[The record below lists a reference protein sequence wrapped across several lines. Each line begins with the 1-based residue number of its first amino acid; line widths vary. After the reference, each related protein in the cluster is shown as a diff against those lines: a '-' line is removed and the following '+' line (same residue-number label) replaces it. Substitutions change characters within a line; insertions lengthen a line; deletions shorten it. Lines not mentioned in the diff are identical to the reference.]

1 MDLEQFDLTELLA
14 LSKQVEAEI
23 PLRKKQDKA
32 LAIAELQKLAL
43 DRGFTLTELVG
54 VSTPVTDKPGRRT
67 PVAAKY
73 ANPAD
78 LSQQWS
84 GRGRRPA
91 WVVDYLA
98 GGGDINAL
106 RIAE

>member
-1 MDLEQFDLTELLA
+1 MDLEQFDLAELLA

-32 LAIAELQKLAL
+32 LAISALEKLAT
-43 DRGFTLTELVG
+43 DRGFTLAELVG
-54 VSTPVTDKPGRRT
+54 VSPPATGKQGSRKPVVGQ
-67 PVAAKY
+67 Y
-73 ANPAD
+73 ANQAD
-78 LSQQWS
+78 PSQQWS

-98 GGGDINAL
+98 GGGDINNL
-106 RIAE
+106 LIA